1 MTTFYNLDGTKD
13 GQVAIPPP
21 LGATG
26 AGTPTGQVFNSSM
39 QGFNITQN
47 GKTAPAFFIFATED
61 GTISAWNPNVNP
73 NSAVIAVDNSKGG
86 SPGDG
91 AVYKG
96 LAIGTTTDG
105 TFLYAANFRN
115 GSVDVFN
122 SKFQLVKSFTD
133 PTVPIGY
140 APFNVQVLDGKLFV
154 TFAKQDATRHD
165 DVAGAGHGFVD
176 EFNLNGRKIQRVA
189 SHGPLNSP
197 WGLAIAP
204 SSFGEFSNDLL
215 VGNFGDGT
223 INVFSRTDQ
232 FLGKLDRP
240 NGKPF
245 HETDLWGLMA
255 NGNNILF
262 TAGLANKSH
271 GLFGSLSADF
281 VAEFVDGDPDR
292 RNSPAG
298 ARTRAPRRGRG
309 TSLVNEAG
317 LVPSLPGPS
326 DQGSSDHEEVDVKS
340 PKGSRRFPSPGST
353 RPSPRFCAIGASST
367 NSSAFGC
374 VAFGRS
380 QSGHRAPGLDPQGKR
395 SGKDEQSRLSLIVMS
410 SSGSTRGSLA
420 MTESARQDALGLPA

>member
-1 MTTFYNLDGTKD
+1 MTASTAELLGDYLTNGNSFTQTNLVSDGTVPAELIDPNLINPWGISTPSPTGPFWISDNNAGVTTFYSSSGGTTTKD

-21 LGATG
+21 GKTG
-26 AGTPTGQVFNSSM
+26 AGTPTGQVFNSTGK
-39 QGFNITQN
+39 GFEISQN
-47 GKTAPAFFIFATED
+47 GKTAPALFIFATED
-61 GTISAWNPNVNP
+61 GTISAWNPDVNP

-86 SPGDG
+86 RPGDG

-96 LAIGTTTDG
+96 LAIGTTKDG

-115 GSVDVFN
+115 GSVDMFN

-133 PTVPIGY
+133 PTVPNGY

-154 TFAKQDATRHD
+154 TFAQQDATRHD

-176 EFNLNGRKIQRVA
+176 EFDLDGRKIERVA

-204 SSFGEFSNDLL
+204 AGFGEFSNDLL

-245 HETDLWGLMA
+245 HETDLWALLA

-262 TAGLANKSH
+262 TAGLANESH
-271 GLFGSLSADF
+271 GLFGSLSATSSPGSSM
-281 VAEFVDGDPDR
+281 ATLTGDH
-292 RNSPAG
+292 PAG
-298 ARTRAPRRGRG
+298 ARTRAPRWGRG
-309 TSLVNEAG
+309 TSTGENQAG
-317 LVPSLPGPS
+317 LVPTLPGLL
-326 DQGSSDHEEVDVKS
+326 
-340 PKGSRRFPSPGST
+340 
-353 RPSPRFCAIGASST
+353 IGAGAT
-367 NSSAFGC
+367 T
-374 VAFGRS
+374 
-380 QSGHRAPGLDPQGKR
+380 K
-395 SGKDEQSRLSLIVMS
+395 KW
-410 SSGSTRGSLA
+410 T
-420 MTESARQDALGLPA
+420 